1 MKTIISA
8 SRRTDIPAFYL
19 NWFKDAIRAGFV
31 EVANPMYPK
40 QIRKID
46 LSPQR
51 VGWIVFWSRNYAHFL
66 KEPAFF
72 AGYQLFFHFTI
83 LPQSKLEKAV
93 IPLKTALHQVE
104 RLSALYGPERIIWRY
119 DPLVFWKES
128 GLLKT
133 NYNTSQFAALCNT
146 MEANGV
152 QRCYTSF
159 AFPYRK
165 FIRRFYASFPNDE
178 LIQPEVEQQN
188 QIIAE
193 MRHIAAHYK
202 IKLYSCSND
211 RLLQI
216 PGIQKGHCID
226 AALLQRLE
234 PGVKISQAKAPSRNG
249 CGCSKSIDIG
259 NYTQQPCPFGCIYCY
274 ANPTISNY

>member
-19 NWFKDAIRAGFV
+19 PWFMDAIRAGFV
-31 EVANPMYPK
+31 ETANPMYPK
-40 QIRKID
+40 QIRKIN
-46 LSPQR
+46 LSPQS
-51 VGWIVFWSRNYAHFL
+51 VGWIVFWSRNYAYFL
-66 KEPAFF
+66 KEHTFF
-72 AGYQLFFHFTI
+72 TDYQLFFHFTI
-83 LPQSKLEKAV
+83 LPQSKLEKAA
-93 IPLKTALHQVE
+93 IPLKSALGQLE
-104 RLSALYGPERIIWRY
+104 QLSTLYGPERIIWRY

-128 GLLKT
+128 GIPET
-133 NYNTSQFAALCNT
+133 NYNASQYAALCST
-146 MEANGV
+146 MEANGI

-165 FIRRFYASFPNDE
+165 FIRRFHTAFPNGK
-178 LIQPEVEQQN
+178 LIQPESEQQN
-188 QIIAE
+188 QIMTE
-193 MRHIAAHYK
+193 MQKIAARHR

-226 AALLQRLE
+226 SALLQRLE
-234 PGVKISQAKAPSRNG
+234 PGIKISQAKAPTRND

-259 NYTQQPCPFGCIYCY
+259 NYTKQPCPFGCIYCY
-274 ANPTISNY
+274 ANPIINN